1 MNKEILEITKEFHD
15 TYEKLASEYTYE
27 TREDTK
33 VFDISSNNGKL
44 MYATVNE
51 IVSPILKENKQL
63 KMIVNEY
70 EKLNKGFK
78 ITNVQEY
85 NIDELLS
92 YKKYKDNWN
101 KLKEIAKSQ
110 SGFKKRADLKGGL
123 WFEIDELLDKMQE
136 MEKNYGNME
145 DNT

>member
-15 TYEKLASEYTYE
+15 KYEKLASEYTYE

-33 VFDISSNNGKL
+33 VFDINSNNGKL

-92 YKKYKDNWN
+92 YKKYKDNWK
-101 KLKEIAKSQ
+101 KLKEYINEANK
-110 SGFKKRADLKGGL
+110 DLYWTNNYDDIL
-123 WFEIDELLDKMQE
+123 CVMQE
-136 MEKNYGNME
+136 LEQGSDSNE
-145 DNT
+145 